1 MDAPR
6 YHPVSIALH
15 WLIVLFVLAQLVL
28 GWWMID
34 IPKSPPGP
42 RAWWFNLH
50 KSIGLTIGVL
60 MLARL
65 GWRLSHAAP
74 PLPDSMPR
82 WQRNAAREPFPA
94 LCLPDPAAALGL
106 PGLDVHEVSDQ
117 VFRRDAAALGLGL
130 SRA

>member
-15 WLIVLFVLAQLVL
+15 WLIVLFVLAQLAL

-74 PLPDSMPR
+74 PLPTRCRAGSATLRTRATSCSMP
-82 WQRNAAREPFPA
+82 A
-94 LCLPDPAAALGL
+94 
-106 PGLDVHEVSDQ
+106 
-117 VFRRDAAALGLGL
+117 
-130 SRA
+130 